1 MPPIRQDIIK
11 LYDEYTHL
19 SLDRRVFMDRLAQL
33 AGGTA
38 AAAALLPILKAN
50 YAKAAVVP
58 PDDPRLRIERVVFPG
73 ASGEVRG
80 VLARPSADEGPW
92 PGVLVIHEN
101 RGLNPHIEDV
111 TRRMALEGYL
121 ALGVD
126 FLSPKG
132 GTPADEDHAREL
144 IGELDPETTTAD
156 AVAAAAY
163 LRQHADGTGTTGAV
177 GFCWGGG
184 MVGNL
189 AVADPELDAA
199 IVFYGRQPD
208 PADVPRIK
216 ARLLLNYAGLDERI
230 NAGIPAFEAALDQAG
245 VPYEMH
251 VYDGVNH
258 AFMNDTSEARYDET
272 AAKLAWQ
279 RTVEFFTETLAS

>member
-1 MPPIRQDIIK
+1 MPPIRQDIVK

-19 SLDRRVFMDRLAQL
+19 ALDRRVFMDRLAQL

-38 AAAALLPILKAN
+38 AASALLPLLKAN

-58 PDDPRLRIERVVFPG
+58 PDDPRLHAERVAFPG
-73 ASGEVRG
+73 ASGELLG
-80 VLARPSADEGPW
+80 LLARPAANDGPW

-101 RGLNPHIEDV
+101 RGLNPHIEDI
-111 TRRMALEGYL
+111 TRRLALEGYL

-126 FLSPKG
+126 FLSPRG

-144 IGELDPETTTAD
+144 IGELDPDTTRAD

-163 LRQHADGTGTTGAV
+163 LRQHADGTGRTGAV

-184 MVGNL
+184 MVGSL
-189 AVADPELDAA
+189 AVADPDLDAGV
-199 IVFYGRQPD
+199 VFYGRQPE
-208 PADVPRIK
+208 PSEVAGIK

-230 NAGIPAFEAALDQAG
+230 NAGIPAFRAALDQAG
-245 VPYEMH
+245 VRYELH

-258 AFMNDTSEARYDET
+258 AFMNDTSEARYDER
-272 AAKLAWQ
+272 AATLAWQ
-279 RTVEFFTETLAS
+279 RTVEFLTETLAD